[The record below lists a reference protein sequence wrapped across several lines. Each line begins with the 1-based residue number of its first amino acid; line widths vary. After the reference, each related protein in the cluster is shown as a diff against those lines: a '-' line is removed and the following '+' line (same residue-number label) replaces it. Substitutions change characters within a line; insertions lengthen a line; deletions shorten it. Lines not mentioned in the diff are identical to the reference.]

1 MIFIDMIQLQNL
13 LIETFDNKIDEL
25 PTGKLFND
33 AKNIE
38 SIFNKSRRSWSD
50 VIEAFEKNKDNGRL
64 QLISLKDI
72 HITQPNIQSNKVK
85 TILSSLNKLS
95 TINVV
100 EFEDGEMAIFDGH
113 HRLVA
118 NWALG
123 NSKIEVNLV
132 QAKNSNTTKF
142 DWTGIDTPGDP
153 TM

>member
-1 MIFIDMIQLQNL
+1 MIFINMIQLRNL

-85 TILSSLNKLS
+85 TILADLNKLS

-100 EFEDGEMAIFDGH
+100 KFEDGEMAIFDGH

-132 QAKNSNTTKF
+132 QLTKY

-153 TM
+153 TK

>member
-1 MIFIDMIQLQNL
+1 MIRLRNL
-13 LIETFDNKIDEL
+13 LGETSNNKIDEL

-33 AKNIE
+33 AKNIQR
-38 SIFNKSRRSWSD
+38 IFNISRRSWSD
-50 VIEAFEKNKDNGRL
+50 VIEAFEKNKDNGNL
-64 QLISLKDI
+64 QLVSLKDI

-85 TILSSLNKLS
+85 TILADLNKLS

-132 QAKNSNTTKF
+132 QSENSNITKF
-142 DWTGIDTPGDP
+142 DWTGIDTPDDP

>member
-1 MIFIDMIQLQNL
+1 MIRLRNL
-13 LIETFDNKIDEL
+13 LGETSNNKIDEL

-33 AKNIE
+33 AKNIQR
-38 SIFNKSRRSWSD
+38 IFNISRRSWSD
-50 VIEAFEKNKDNGRL
+50 VIEAFEKNKDNGNL
-64 QLISLKDI
+64 QLVSLKDI

-85 TILSSLNKLS
+85 TILADLNKLS

-132 QAKNSNTTKF
+132 QSENSNITKF
-142 DWTGIDTPGDP
+142 DWTGIDTPDDT

>member
-1 MIFIDMIQLQNL
+1 MIRLRDILHEAGSVIEVAIQ
-13 LIETFDNKIDEL
+13 KIATL

-33 AKNIE
+33 AKNIQH
-38 SIFNKSRRSWSD
+38 IFNKSRHSWSN
-50 VIEAFEKNKDNGRL
+50 VIETFEKNKDNGSL
-64 QLISLKDI
+64 KLVSLKDI
-72 HITQPNIQSNKVK
+72 HITQPNIQANKVK
-85 TILSSLNKLS
+85 TILADLNKLS
-95 TINVV
+95 TINVI

-132 QAKNSNTTKF
+132 QLTKY

-153 TM
+153 TK